1 MNNIKRFT
9 VCMIM
14 ILVASIGM
22 AQEVISH
29 VVERG
34 ETLES
39 IAQKYGITT
48 SQLREANPDINDFF
62 YVGMKLSIPQLTKT
76 ELQKKSQNNISDS
89 EESVLEERIPIQVDS
104 QNNIGNT
111 FQQSVLDSK
120 ANSWHFFFRLGPSIF
135 RTEKSGSLSRNDSKS
150 YSTSVG
156 FEITLGVH
164 YYFTDQFY
172 LSGGL
177 GYYSASSSTSLSSI
191 GDSFRSETTSHNIIL
206 PIEVGVVFPISSKFG
221 IVLQVGPSLLY
232 TVGGK
237 MKIGNEEMSFSEW
250 ENNTNQSIDKFSA
263 FARVGGGIKWEGFTL
278 MGYYGIPLTK
288 TFGGG
293 DKKNFWGITIG
304 HEF

>member
-1 MNNIKRFT
+1 MKDIKRFT

-22 AQEVISH
+22 AQDVISH

-39 IAQKYGITT
+39 IAHKYGITT
-48 SQLREANPDINDFF
+48 TQLREANPDINDFF
-62 YVGMKLSIPQLTKT
+62 YVGMKLSIPQPVKT
-76 ELQKKSQNNISDS
+76 ELQNKSTNNTSDS
-89 EESVLEERIPIQVDS
+89 DESIQEEEIPIQVDS
-104 QNNIGNT
+104 QNNIVNT
-111 FQQSVLDSK
+111 FRQSMIDSK

-135 RTEKSGSLSRNDSKS
+135 RTEKSGNLSRNDTKS

-156 FEITLGVH
+156 FEIMAGVH
-164 YYFTDQFY
+164 YYFSDQFY
-172 LSGGL
+172 LSAGL
-177 GYYSASSSTSLSSI
+177 GYFSASSSTSISSI
-191 GDSFRSETTSHNIIL
+191 GNSFRSETTSHNIIL
-206 PIEVGVVFPISSKFG
+206 PIEVGVVFPISNKLG
-221 IVLQVGPSLLY
+221 IVLQGGSSLLY

-237 MKIGNEEMSFSEW
+237 MKSGNEEITFSEW

-263 FARVGGGIKWEGFTL
+263 FARIGGGIKWDGFTL

>member
-1 MNNIKRFT
+1 MKDIKRIT
-9 VCMIM
+9 VCMVM
-14 ILVASIGM
+14 FLLTTIGM
-22 AQEVISH
+22 AQEVVSH

-39 IAQKYGITT
+39 IAQKYGVSTAQI
-48 SQLREANPDINDFF
+48 REANPDINDFF
-62 YVGMKLSIPQLTKT
+62 YVGMKLSIPQPVKT
-76 ELQKKSQNNISDS
+76 ELQKKTQNYASDS
-89 EESVLEERIPIQVDS
+89 EESVQEKKIPIQEDS
-104 QNNIGNT
+104 QNYIGNT

-135 RTEKSGSLSRNDSKS
+135 RTEKSGSLSRNDSRS

-156 FEITLGVH
+156 FEITASKA
-164 YYFTDQFY
+164 YF
-172 LSGGL
+172 
-177 GYYSASSSTSLSSI
+177 SASSYTSISSI
-191 GDSFRSETTSHNIIL
+191 GSSFRSETTSHNIIL

-263 FARVGGGIKWEGFTL
+263 FARIEGGVKWDGFTL
-278 MGYYGIPLTK
+278 TGYYGIPLTK